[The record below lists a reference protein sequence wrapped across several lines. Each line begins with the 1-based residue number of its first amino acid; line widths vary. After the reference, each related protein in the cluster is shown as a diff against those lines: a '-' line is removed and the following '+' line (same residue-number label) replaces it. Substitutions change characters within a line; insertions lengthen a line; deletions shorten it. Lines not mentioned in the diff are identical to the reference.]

1 MEALQTRKTGT
12 AGDRTVV
19 LYRGNI
25 VSTELDHRMDAA
37 LVIDALSRDFSHH

>member
-19 LYRGNI
+19 LYRGHI
-25 VSTELDHRMDAA
+25 VGTELDHRMDAA
-37 LVIDALSRDFSHH
+37 LVFDALKRDFSHH